1 MDQPRHSTQMS
12 GVEDLEFG
20 FARDLGWHVSML
32 LEGVECQQ
40 WREFRRGASAIY
52 PRFAQDEKLLA
63 FAPARDA
70 PL

>member
-1 MDQPRHSTQMS
+1 MS
-12 GVEDLEFG
+12 AVERVPPWCICID
-20 FARDLGWHVSML
+20 
-32 LEGVECQQ
+32 
-40 WREFRRGASAIY
+40 